1 MTTFSDQTLDLGRIR
16 AIPKALTLPEPVE
29 PAPAP
34 AAPVESSAADTLD
47 TYIRQNRAVTP
58 RSVTEMRKVPR
69 ASIEEIN
76 DTDFE
81 ELRSR
86 MLALG
91 DRDTRSPAMKFLDLI
106 DAPRNVIMSVLNSD
120 LRKKAEAEGNTGT
133 FGLGRV
139 QFSDLLRS
147 AGVNNRVAAGVLGF
161 VGDLAFDP
169 LTYIGPAGWGA
180 KIGTTTKAGRA
191 VSVGLRRTGK
201 TALDRQIARLA
212 AGGAE
217 VVDEAAHGYLTAKAA
232 QKGFT
237 SPQEWISTLAGQGK
251 DAKGIRNEI
260 ARTVYGDPSKSVLER
275 VFRPLGGERTMERA
289 APAADDVGNFAYD
302 FFRSDS
308 ATDAAGMAARKFVE
322 KYGEG
327 TGKALRFGKAKGG
340 VGSQILHVPFL
351 DQYTVQVSPFTAGA
365 VRALDNA
372 RLAMRAGDAV
382 SSAPGEVGRPFLS
395 LADELVND
403 EQELVTIS
411 EAKVQAAADHAAARM
426 SYSDD
431 LPEMPPDPDL
441 PPSTDPVPPPGPT
454 PIVPGGLEIP
464 PNAPERTSNYIVG
477 DFVQPQPVKPV
488 QGRIDFDVEGRAQEL
503 LDAGDA
509 VEMDEA
515 LDMARM
521 EQAALER
528 QAAESAGAGVPP
540 STIGTTQEAGN
551 AIKEGRQEGREGL
564 LSPGSA
570 TTTPP
575 AVDEAAGALPRTQRE
590 RVLGEVRVAFS
601 NVPPEQQEKWAK
613 LVDAR
618 AQTWAREGKG
628 RTPDQFWEQ
637 LRVEKGKAGE
647 GQLYDLA
654 QRKGQS
660 PLASLS
666 FEQDG
671 AAVMRALKSPNI
683 TSLVHESSHLF
694 LPGLADQDL
703 NVVARVYGVTPELLR
718 VRSEQLPVADRTRW
732 VRAHEHFARDFEKYA
747 ATGRAPTKELESV
760 FAKLKDWFVA
770 IYKKIIGTPLEREID
785 PRIRGVFDRM
795 LGGVDDGSGLAVPSG
810 KATRSMVWDRLKESV
825 ADTMEALN
833 DGVVNTDDRLAEFSN
848 ATTFYK
854 SIPTELK
861 MALQRPGGE
870 AIRRQFIRVEKL
882 DPTKAGGEDA
892 VVGAFGGDWDAFV
905 EHLMDLA
912 GSGRRKVLAAAEMN
926 LNARPDVPFWRRLW
940 DNWPG
945 AGAKSDVVKMDD
957 LDVPSAGPDVAFTVN
972 GDEMRTML
980 DENGH
985 LVVAYGDDAATVPA
999 ELVGTLPVDPGSVRR
1014 VTDEDLPDFNPD
1026 DPLFQRDVSGQGG
1039 LFGSRV
1045 GRISSGEQ
1053 QGGLFGSVPEVPAPK
1068 PEVPTGDPERMLG
1081 ESDAAY
1087 RDRVALHRKWSE
1099 SAKNTNT
1106 LFQDDLGGGQ
1116 PNLIPTKTPRQIF
1129 DEQHAAAMEAMDK
1142 QYKETLGRIAEKRD
1156 RIVKELEAFDPKTAA
1171 PTVATLNDLLKLG
1184 EMRDNADSLLQLEM
1198 RRARTAKMAQAIDAA
1213 DDPVFRSQEVG
1224 ERLYN
1229 LVRNDPKAASDY
1241 ADAITARMEALNAY
1255 RESIKATLA
1264 DIADA
1269 DELEVASLAKSLLG
1283 TDDASIA
1290 LSVFAA
1296 PARFLRDKFGENSAA
1311 FQYAEAM
1318 DRFWRRTFGVR
1329 RGTTTQL
1336 LTDISAD
1343 MTARPISERMHA
1355 MSRMIDRVDA
1365 MKLPLE
1371 RDDAMNL
1378 LHAYVY
1384 KHLGDTVLNGGAF
1397 AWKIG
1402 PEGQN
1407 LGDSEMVQLLKRA
1420 QDAGALTPANIQ
1432 ALKQAAAEHVD
1443 EMKRLGF
1450 SEQDYGVLG
1459 LLRPDYVYSPATKDA
1474 QKAMRLHAEAGSA
1487 NPNVAR
1493 AGPAFARARTLD
1505 QVRFPMQNP
1514 DDLLASAEA
1523 ETRWHRFFVGDMA
1536 LADVPDDMLRP
1547 EQLTAK
1553 AAVVDYLKRVEE
1565 DPEFAAKFP
1574 PRPSDPMEINELAAQ
1589 GRFQHVTGG
1598 APIDK
1603 MKETDLSVVYGLRMG
1618 QHQHAMGMARLGEF
1632 LQRESFQI
1640 DPALFDQWERSPGK
1654 VLRLRGG
1661 TSARVVT
1668 NLKSNLDRA
1677 VSGVRIGDTVYRRLD
1692 SSLWSTGNNVLG
1704 NLFARMADG
1713 RGSKTPITLEHLL
1726 VHHAV
1731 ADKIEDML
1739 RLGEPK
1745 RFEELLHTA
1754 DTLTGMWKQLTL
1766 MHPAWVVF
1774 NIIGDTAN
1782 ALAGGTD
1789 PRTLVDA
1796 QRGRELMDVYRYRHN
1811 PERLAEV
1818 VVGLRDGREM
1828 TGTEFW
1834 NAVTNSRVVDN
1845 TLSSEAMLKIV
1856 EDNPGLLDAA
1866 DRTMRKYT
1874 APWFRANQSLQDWM
1888 RMMVFSSFLDQG
1900 VDTPIAA
1907 KRVLESIGDYSDFTK
1922 VEERFFRRVFPFY
1935 SWMRNN
1941 LGYQIMQLGQRP
1953 GYVALM
1959 PKLHTALEE
1968 ATAGDAAVPENMRPG
1983 WMRDQ
1988 LATQIGAD
1996 PKSRISLMLG
2006 SALPS
2011 GDIASVAQGVFG
2023 REGAMKFLHYFT
2035 SNINPVITVPL
2046 QLGTGT
2052 EFFSGRSIGPDA
2064 YSGDTSATDFAI
2076 SQASGPLSEF
2086 GSKLP
2091 AAFSRSTE
2099 EGVAR
2104 LAMRGRVQA
2113 FDEQRLSSGVRRE
2126 FREQEQRI
2134 RSAVYRAQRDGD
2146 AELSAE
2152 ARARLMQLY
2161 ADALRR
2167 GMEDVVPDWAERQ
2180 LAELTSRAG

>member
-1 MTTFSDQTLDLGRIR
+1 MSDLAADVKSSPLASTGDKEIDEAIR
-16 AIPKALTLPEPVE
+16 ATLPEYKPDPDSDAVVHMLRGLEDPPRETRVE
-29 PAPAP
+29 LRPRDGVRAMRSMSESDKSSLFEIESRMHWAHGTTPAEKLESVKGDLRRTVEVQSDWKARYEREWSDRFGGTPRLLTQAETNKIVDDIEKAILDTLGSSDELADDLGKVQRDLSYWNEVDGYVNGNLLADGTIRTQAIEDMLKRHLGASD
-34 AAPVESSAADTLD
+34 AAKVIASEAWSAVESGLSRPSAYHYWDEAASSMKKAQSALDVADKYDIQAVKLVKPGATYKVELAPTDEDLVWWDKPISENPAKVQQAVLDMYPIDPNNWEEGKMGAADGRHFLRWD
-47 TYIRQNRAVTP
+47 GPGGVGVVGIVSP
-58 RSVTEMRKVPR
+58 
-69 ASIEEIN
+69 
-76 DTDFE
+76 
-81 ELRSR
+81 ELNGMWAAHSGTQ
-86 MLALG
+86 MPNANN
-91 DRDTRSPAMKFLDLI
+91 LI
-106 DAPRNVIMSVLNSD
+106 DYFSSLDDA
-120 LRKKAEAEGNTGT
+120 KAA
-133 FGLGRV
+133 
-139 QFSDLLRS
+139 
-147 AGVNNRVAAGVLGF
+147 VAAQAHKAVDEYLS
-161 VGDLAFDP
+161 
-169 LTYIGPAGWGA
+169 
-180 KIGTTTKAGRA
+180 KTKAG
-191 VSVGLRRTGK
+191 SWLK
-201 TALDRQIARLA
+201 T
-212 AGGAE
+212 
-217 VVDEAAHGYLTAKAA
+217 
-232 QKGFT
+232 
-237 SPQEWISTLAGQGK
+237 
-251 DAKGIRNEI
+251 
-260 ARTVYGDPSKSVLER
+260 LER
-275 VFRPLGGERTMERA
+275 DRGVMAPPTELLKRDVRGVKYLDGMSRA
-289 APAADDVGNFAYD
+289 DGHGSYNFVIYDDKD
-302 FFRSDS
+302 
-308 ATDAAGMAARKFVE
+308 
-322 KYGEG
+322 
-327 TGKALRFGKAKGG
+327 
-340 VGSQILHVPFL
+340 
-351 DQYTVQVSPFTAGA
+351 
-365 VRALDNA
+365 
-372 RLAMRAGDAV
+372 
-382 SSAPGEVGRPFLS
+382 
-395 LADELVND
+395 
-403 EQELVTIS
+403 VTI
-411 EAKVQAAADHAAARM
+411 
-426 SYSDD
+426 
-431 LPEMPPDPDL
+431 
-441 PPSTDPVPPPGPT
+441 T
-454 PIVPGGLEIP
+454 
-464 PNAPERTSNYIVG
+464 
-477 DFVQPQPVKPV
+477 
-488 QGRIDFDVEGRAQEL
+488 
-503 LDAGDA
+503 
-509 VEMDEA
+509 EA
-515 LDMARM
+515 L
-521 EQAALER
+521 L
-528 QAAESAGAGVPP
+528 
-540 STIGTTQEAGN
+540 
-551 AIKEGRQEGREGL
+551 
-564 LSPGSA
+564 
-570 TTTPP
+570 
-575 AVDEAAGALPRTQRE
+575 
-590 RVLGEVRVAFS
+590 
-601 NVPPEQQEKWAK
+601 
-613 LVDAR
+613 
-618 AQTWAREGKG
+618 
-628 RTPDQFWEQ
+628 
-637 LRVEKGKAGE
+637 
-647 GQLYDLA
+647 
-654 QRKGQS
+654 QRKGKS

-671 AAVMRALKSPNI
+671 KAVMRALKSPNI
-683 TSLVHESSHLF
+683 TSLVHEALHLF

-718 VRSEQLPVADRTRW
+718 VRSEQLSVAERTRW
-732 VRAHEHFARDFEKYA
+732 VRVHENVARDFEKYT
-747 ATGRAPTKELESV
+747 ATGKAPTKELESV

-795 LGGVDDGSGLAVPSG
+795 LGAENVGPEITDVGITSKGWVAKQLDDMLAPYRDMNAQMHDLQVMRGVDEQLGEDINGMMVTSDSAADLANAVYHHPDAPPGGTNLQAWMKSHKSEKAMRSLRRFVPGEIMAAIDGRPDLAKYIKLVPEAGG
-810 KATRSMVWDRLKESV
+810 KRGGEFANL
-825 ADTMEALN
+825 DTDVIVENLE
-833 DGVVNTDDRLAEFSN
+833 RLA
-848 ATTFYK
+848 
-854 SIPTELK
+854 
-861 MALQRPGGE
+861 GGE
-870 AIRRQFIRVEKL
+870 ARERRRALELAGNNDPRLRFYADIYETWPTDQVERQVIRRRVYR
-882 DPTKAGGEDA
+882 DPKTGKTVLNERGNKVMESHRGTVIEQVAREQPTEMVDAGTI
-892 VVGAFGGDWDAFV
+892 
-905 EHLMDLA
+905 
-912 GSGRRKVLAAAEMN
+912 
-926 LNARPDVPFWRRLW
+926 P
-940 DNWPG
+940 
-945 AGAKSDVVKMDD
+945 
-957 LDVPSAGPDVAFTVN
+957 
-972 GDEMRTML
+972 
-980 DENGH
+980 
-985 LVVAYGDDAATVPA
+985 
-999 ELVGTLPVDPGSVRR
+999 PGSVFTINGRQHVVIESEDGGGMIR
-1014 VTDEDLPDFNPD
+1014 YEGPDGSQRHIPGNIGEIPVDRGSIRAATEDELDSLIPD
-1026 DPLFQRDVSGQGG
+1026 DAEFDPASELYQRDVSGQGG

-1053 QGGLFGSVPEVPAPK
+1053 QGGLFGSAPEVPEPK
-1068 PEVPTGDPERMLG
+1068 PEIPSGDPERMLG

-1087 RDRVALHRKWSE
+1087 RERVALHRKWAE
-1099 SAKNTNT
+1099 SAKNTST
-1106 LFQDDLGGGQ
+1106 LFQDDLDGGQ

-1142 QYKETLGRIAEKRD
+1142 QYRETLGRIAEKRD

-1255 RESIKATLA
+1255 RETIKATLS

-1355 MSRMIDRVDA
+1355 MSRMVDRVEA

-1371 RDDAMNL
+1371 QADAMNL

-1402 PEGQN
+1402 PDGQN

-1474 QKAMRLHAEAGSA
+1474 QQAMRLHAEAGSA

-1505 QVRFPMQNP
+1505 QVRFPIQNP
-1514 DDLLASAEA
+1514 DDLLAPAEA

-1739 RLGEPK
+1739 RMGEPK

-1774 NIIGDTAN
+1774 NIVGDTAN
-1782 ALAGGTD
+1782 ALAGGAD

-1811 PERLAEV
+1811 PERLADV

-1953 GYVALM
+1953 GYAALM

-1968 ATAGDAAVPENMRPG
+1968 ATAGEAAVPENMRPG

-2011 GDIASVAQGVFG
+2011 GDIASVAQGMFG

-2064 YSGDTSATDFAI
+2064 YSGDTSVTDFAI

-2161 ADALRR
+2161 VDALRR